1 MQLFI
6 DSTDPEEI
14 LQAREWGIVEGVTTN
29 PTLFGLAGGDVTAVL
44 RGVVDAAPGPVLC
57 QVIGWHDLEP
67 LKAQARWLHRFSEK
81 IVVKLPM
88 CSAGLQ
94 ALRSLKQEDPAMPI
108 AVTAVASIAQA
119 YLAAK
124 CGADIVA
131 LFNGPLD
138 QVLDQEVEIV
148 APIKKIF
155 SNYGLEAK
163 ILSCGRLPRAF
174 GRFAEEG
181 TDICTFRFE
190 YLKLLYEHPYTD
202 KRMTGFLGDWKRAF
216 GDKTWPGLGPGG
228 RESAKGK
235 P

>member
-6 DSTDPEEI
+6 DSTDPKEI
-14 LQAREWGIVEGVTTN
+14 HRAREWGIVNGVTTN
-29 PTLFGLAGGDVTAVL
+29 PTLFAMAGGDIEAVL
-44 RGVVDAAPGPVLC
+44 RGVVDASPGPVLC
-57 QVIGWHDLEP
+57 QAIGWHDAGP

-88 CSAGLQ
+88 SPAGIRALQ
-94 ALRSLKQEDPAMPI
+94 DLKDEDPGMRM

-119 YLAAK
+119 YLAAR

-148 APIKKIF
+148 APVKRIF
-155 SNYGLEAK
+155 ANYGLKAQV
-163 ILSCGRLPRAF
+163 LSCGRLPRAF

-181 TDICTFRFE
+181 TDICTLRFE
-190 YLKLLYEHPYTD
+190 FLKLLFEHPYTD
-202 KRMTGFLGDWKRAF
+202 KRLTGFLDDWKRAF
-216 GDKTWPGLGPGG
+216 GGRTWPGLEAGAPGKG
-228 RESAKGK
+228 R